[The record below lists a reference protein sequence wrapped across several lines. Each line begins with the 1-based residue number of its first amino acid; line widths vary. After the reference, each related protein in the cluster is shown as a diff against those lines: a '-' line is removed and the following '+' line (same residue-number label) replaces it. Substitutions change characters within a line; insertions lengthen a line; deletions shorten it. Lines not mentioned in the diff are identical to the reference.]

1 MFYSNKNKNK
11 NKNGTEY
18 PPCTNC
24 GLTGHSY
31 KSCLAPVNSYGIIAC
46 RLKTENSSI
55 STTISGEIY
64 NSILNELQNGKL
76 ITGMENVKVEFLLIR
91 RKDSLRFVDFVRGK
105 YSLEDS
111 DYLKQMLS
119 NMTDKERQLLINS
132 NFNDL
137 WLHVWSLTEKD
148 YQTDVDG
155 NIKILNK
162 NNIVYK
168 SDYEQSKI
176 KYIKLKENGQ
186 LIELINNT
194 KSIWNTPE
202 WGFPKGRRNPYET
215 DMQSAIREF
224 KEETGLSEDQFHV
237 ITNMD
242 PLCETFYGDNK
253 VHYCHKYYI
262 AICNSDIEIM
272 YDKTNEH
279 MLKEIGAIGWYDLD
293 ESLKRIRSENV
304 EKREILLRVSG
315 ILRNYCIF

>member
-11 NKNGTEY
+11 NKNGSEY

-46 RLKTENSSI
+46 RLKNENNL
-55 STTISGEIY
+55 SGEC
-64 NSILNELQNGKL
+64 SILNELTNEKL

-91 RKDSLRFVDFVRGK
+91 RKDSLRFVDFIRGK
-105 YSLEDS
+105 YSLDDN

-119 NMTDKERQLLINS
+119 NMTTNERQLLIDN

-137 WLHVWSLTEKD
+137 WIHVWGLSDKD
-148 YQTDVDG
+148 YTMDSDS

-176 KYIKLKENGQ
+176 KFTKLKESNK
-186 LIELINNT
+186 LIELIHNT

-215 DMQSAIREF
+215 DIQSAVREF
-224 KEETGLSEDQFHV
+224 KEETGLDDDKFKV
-237 ITNMD
+237 IINMD
-242 PLCETFYGDNK
+242 PLSETFYGDNK
-253 VHYCHKYYI
+253 VHYCHKYYL
-262 AICNSDIEIM
+262 AICNSNIDII
-272 YDKTNEH
+272 YDKSNEH
-279 MLKEIGAIGWYDLD
+279 MLKEIGDIGWYDLD
-293 ESLKRIRSENV
+293 EALKRIRSENV